1 MGNGTSSED
10 VEAYL
15 NALREGPTPFE
26 RFVARRDIKDV
37 VDVPTPRKQIDTAV
51 LSAIAETARDK
62 ACRLIPV
69 LGSVGAGKTH
79 TYWAYKDK
87 EVKMKDLRALGEKTT
102 TETTDAGPQWTIVYV
117 PNPLPPIQMLQH
129 MYTCII
135 DELGRDVLQS
145 CAQNVVNRWAGNKR
159 SAKKKDIDAI
169 ITNGLQE
176 YPGSYVDCIKVLAIY
191 ELDKTRHL
199 TAERWLFGEE
209 LKGKDLD
216 LLEVKSTLGSDDV
229 CWAML
234 KLLTEN
240 SGQVFVFFF
249 DDFFEASS
257 GPERR
262 VETHFF
268 DVLREFYSNV
278 KNAVLLLTDNKDNW
292 PNTLNLVDRNLRSF
306 MAAPLEIMPFTVEDV
321 KLYFAKSMEQY
332 WRENNL
338 TQPQDPLFPL
348 NNTVLE
354 ILFQKAKGNP
364 RNTVKLLRLFVDKVV
379 SGEVTLAELATDK
392 NHIQIAPQEREA
404 SQKSIGAI
412 KSAAAASQLPES
424 ELVERLR
431 KTFRVSDRISIPQLA
446 QQLKI
451 EVTALWDHVL
461 DWADRYRFRID
472 NDVLVIKDGDV
483 EAFLRELA
491 KVVK

>member
-1 MGNGTSSED
+1 MGNGTTSED
-10 VEAYL
+10 VESYL

-51 LSAIAETARDK
+51 LGAIAETARDK

-87 EVKMKDLRALGEKTT
+87 EVKMKDLRALGEKET
-102 TETTDAGPQWTIVYV
+102 TEKAPQWSIVYV

-129 MYTCII
+129 LYTCII
-135 DELGRDVLQS
+135 DELGKEILQA
-145 CAQNVVNRWAGNKR
+145 CAQNVVNRWAGKKGG
-159 SAKKKDIDAI
+159 AKKKDIDAA
-169 ITNGLQE
+169 TANGLQE
-176 YPGSYVDCIKVLAIY
+176 YPGSYIDCIKVLVIY

-199 TAERWLFGEE
+199 IAERWLFGEE

-216 LLEVKSTLGSDDV
+216 TLEVKSTLNSDDV

-240 SGQVFVFFF
+240 AGQVFVFFF

-268 DVLREFYSNV
+268 DVLRQFYSDV
-278 KNAVLLLTDNKDNW
+278 KNTVLLLTDNKDNW

-306 MAAPLEIMPFTVEDV
+306 MAAPLELFPFTVEDV
-321 KLYFAKSMEQY
+321 KTYFAKSMEQY

-338 TQPQDPLFPL
+338 PLPQDPLFPL

-364 RNTVKLLRLFVDKVV
+364 RNTVKLLRLFVEKVV
-379 SGEVTLAELATDK
+379 AGEVTLAELATDK
-392 NHIQIAPQEREA
+392 VPIQIAPQDKEVSPR
-404 SQKSIGAI
+404 SVGAI

-446 QQLKI
+446 AQLKM
-451 EVTALWDHVL
+451 EVTALWDHIL